1 MSVSINT
8 MRDIRRVYILPQKDW
23 KRHQNSLMLWIMTKH
38 LACVF
43 LARRNQYTKQA
54 GQAVLFFKLLTN
66 TYTFYRCNKLEQRSY
81 ARCKY
86 QHM

>member
-1 MSVSINT
+1 MYQ
-8 MRDIRRVYILPQKDW
+8 R
-23 KRHQNSLMLWIMTKH
+23 
-38 LACVF
+38 
-43 LARRNQYTKQA
+43 

-66 TYTFYRCNKLEQRSY
+66 TYTFYRCNKLEQHCARRQAERSY